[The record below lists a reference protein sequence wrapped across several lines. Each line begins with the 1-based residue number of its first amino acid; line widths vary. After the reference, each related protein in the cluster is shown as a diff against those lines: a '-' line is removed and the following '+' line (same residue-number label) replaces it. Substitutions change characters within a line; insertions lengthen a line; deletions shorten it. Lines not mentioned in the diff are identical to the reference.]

1 MYALRKQKA
10 LSLLCVY
17 DQTHALRDNGPG
29 RRAERWWL
37 PRPPPP
43 RFRLARA
50 SLPSSD
56 PLASKSRGDP
66 PQVTAPAT
74 YRARQTM
81 ATPRD
86 KKWGGMR
93 LRTDSGPR
101 TFDTTENNL
110 RLLQS
115 LANFPLRFP
124 RSRSS
129 ECTCVS
135 LLTGIKKR
143 VTPRWPWGAVLPR
156 SVARCRVGGSFP
168 CWTG

>member
-17 DQTHALRDNGPG
+17 GQTHALRDNGPG
-29 RRAERWWL
+29 RRRIQSRLRSRAL
-37 PRPPPP
+37 VAPPPPP
-43 RFRLARA
+43 RPVSA
-50 SLPSSD
+50 SHALPFPLPSSD

-74 YRARQTM
+74 CRARQTM

-129 ECTCVS
+129 E
-135 LLTGIKKR
+135 
-143 VTPRWPWGAVLPR
+143 
-156 SVARCRVGGSFP
+156 
-168 CWTG
+168 